1 MLFDKR
7 FVLSIAGLLA
17 QFAQAQDATAPE
29 DSAVVKL
36 TGETF
41 GKFLEEN
48 PLVMAEFY
56 APWCGHCKHLA
67 PEYVKAA
74 GELAEKGIKL
84 AQVDC
89 EQELDLCAG
98 QNVRGYPTLK
108 VFHSGASEEG
118 MPYTGARKAEEIV
131 AYMLRQAEPA
141 VTVLEG
147 KEAAQDLEDLLAES
161 KTAVVVDGGVKGLN
175 ESFYELANL
184 LRNDF
189 VFVQYPTKKPTLAVH
204 LPGEKEPIVFEGKN
218 TTLPHLVDWISV
230 ESLPYFG
237 EVDAITYQKYMTSDL
252 PLAYF
257 FYSSEEEREQYAG
270 LFRKLGKAHRGSLNF
285 AGLDAVKYGQH
296 AENLNMKQ
304 QFPLFVI
311 HNATSDLKYGLPQ
324 LSDEEVSAGTAVTIK
339 EADIEKFV
347 VDFLDSKIEPIIKSE
362 DVPEV
367 QESSVYKLV
376 ATTHDQ
382 IVKDEDKDVLVKY
395 YAPWC
400 GHCKKMAPTFE
411 ELADVYA
418 NDEDAK
424 NKVLIADIDATLN
437 DVHGVVIEGFPTIVL
452 YPAGKDS
459 TPVVYQRSRSLEE
472 FLDFIKEEGTH
483 KVDGQAIH
491 ARNAETAADKPAE
504 KAEAEAEDA
513 DLERDEL

>member
-74 GELAEKGIKL
+74 GDLAEKGIKL
-84 AQVDC
+84 AQVNC
-89 EQELDLCAG
+89 EEETELCAG

-108 VFHSGASEEG
+108 VFHGGAADDG
-118 MPYTGARKAEEIV
+118 TPYAGARTAEEIV

-141 VTVLEG
+141 VKVLEG
-147 KEAAQDLEDLLAES
+147 KEAAQDFADLLKES
-161 KTAVVVDGGVKGLN
+161 KSAVVVDGGVEGLN
-175 ESFYELANL
+175 ETFHKLANL
-184 LRNDF
+184 FRNDY
-189 VFVQYPTKKPTLAVH
+189 VFVQYPTKKATLAVH
-204 LPGEKEPIVFEGKN
+204 LPGEKEPIVFEGKDA
-218 TTLPHLVDWISV
+218 TLEHLVSWISV

-237 EVDAITYQKYMTSDL
+237 EVDANTYQKYITSDL

-257 FYSSEEEREQYAG
+257 FYSTEEEREQYAD
-270 LFRKLGKAHRGSLNF
+270 LFSKLGKAHRGLLNF
-285 AGLDAVKYGQH
+285 AGLDASKYGQH

-311 HNATSDLKYGLPQ
+311 HNTTADLKYGLPQ
-324 LSDEEVSAGTAVTIK
+324 LSDEEVLAGKNVSIK
-339 EADIEKFV
+339 DADIEKFV
-347 VDFLDSKIEPIIKSE
+347 ADFLAFKIEPIIKSE
-362 DVPEV
+362 DVPET

-400 GHCKKMAPTFE
+400 GHCKRMAPTFE

-418 NDEDAK
+418 SDEDAK

-472 FLDFIKEEGTH
+472 FLDFIKEEGTN
-483 KVDGQAIH
+483 KVDGPAIH
-491 ARNAETAADKPAE
+491 ARRAEAAAE
-504 KAEAEAEDA
+504 EAKETAEAEAEDA
-513 DLERDEL
+513 ELERDEL